1 MIPNS
6 AFITVGESPRTM
18 AQVEQGTTPGAEF
31 AVLRQGHFT
40 KVLTMMDRGLNA
52 ASIAVSA
59 RFAAQAYRETWNVE
73 NVFLGE
79 EYPGIPYLA
88 LEALARRRKRIAMLI
103 HNVASAKRRIP
114 LSTLRLARVARHLLC
129 LSEQSREELVGLYGV
144 PPERVTVIGSRVNT
158 EFFRPDLAAKVLP
171 QVCAAGVV
179 NRDYG
184 TLIEAVKPLGIPTKI
199 AADTAWRYSARP
211 VEVASVPETVEMRS
225 WGNYLTLRSLYAQSA
240 MVVVPLLRP
249 MLSGVTVALEGMA
262 MGKPVILSFN
272 PYVREF
278 LQDGENGFF
287 VPAGDA
293 AALREKIRFVLD
305 HPQEAER
312 MGARAREWVL
322 ERFTVPQYVAR
333 ILGVWD

>member
-1 MIPNS
+1 
-6 AFITVGESPRTM
+6 
-18 AQVEQGTTPGAEF
+18 
-31 AVLRQGHFT
+31 
-40 KVLTMMDRGLNA
+40 
-52 ASIAVSA
+52 
-59 RFAAQAYRETWNVE
+59 
-73 NVFLGE
+73 
-79 EYPGIPYLA
+79 
-88 LEALARRRKRIAMLI
+88 
-103 HNVASAKRRIP
+103 
-114 LSTLRLARVARHLLC
+114 
-129 LSEQSREELVGLYGV
+129 
-144 PPERVTVIGSRVNT
+144 
-158 EFFRPDLAAKVLP
+158 
-171 QVCAAGVV
+171 
-179 NRDYG
+179 
-184 TLIEAVKPLGIPTKI
+184 
-199 AADTAWRYSARP
+199 
-211 VEVASVPETVEMRS
+211 MRS
-225 WGNYLTLRSLYAQSA
+225 WGNYLNLRSLYAQSA